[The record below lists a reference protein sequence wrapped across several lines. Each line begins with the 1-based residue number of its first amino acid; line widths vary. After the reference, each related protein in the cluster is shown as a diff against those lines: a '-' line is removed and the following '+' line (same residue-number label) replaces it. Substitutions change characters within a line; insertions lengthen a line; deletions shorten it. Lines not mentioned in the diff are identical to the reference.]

1 MRRAFTLAAAVLV
14 AAVLLEVKA
23 QDIGSCAPA
32 LRLHVFVLTSAAQE
46 FGVPSPLVAA
56 VALVE
61 SGGNANAARY
71 EPGFPLTG
79 NWNAATR
86 MGWDAHTLR
95 SSLGLMQVMGAVAFQ
110 DLHAHDPPSAIARPD
125 YSLRLGSKLLAELF
139 NRYGNWGEALAA
151 YNGGGAAAA
160 ALAAGR
166 PFNAEYVSR
175 VFDRWAALQAC
186 MDGQ

>member
-1 MRRAFTLAAAVLV
+1 VRRAFTLAAAVLV
-14 AAVLLEVKA
+14 AAVLFEVKA

-32 LRLHVFVLTSAAQE
+32 LRSYVFVLTSAARE

-61 SGGNANAARY
+61 SGGNVDAARY
-71 EPGFPLTG
+71 EPGFPLSG

-86 MGWDAHTLR
+86 MGWDGDRLR
-95 SSLGLMQVMGAVAFQ
+95 TSYGLMQIMGAVAFR
-110 DLHAHDPPSAIARPD
+110 DLHAHDPSSAIIQPS
-125 YSLRLGSKLLAELF
+125 YNLRLGSKLLSELF
-139 NRYGNWGEALAA
+139 RRYGNWGEALAA

-186 MDGQ
+186 MYGQ